1 MIQDNSFLTKIR
13 WNQEGLVPAIIQDH
27 KTQQVLM
34 FAWMNSES
42 LSRSIQEGRTVFWS
56 RSRQELWAKGE
67 TSGAVQN
74 IKRFPWTAMRTAC
87 LSRWSSLAQAP
98 ATPVVPAVSI
108 AVCRIK
114 TAKKSRRQ

>member
-1 MIQDNSFLTKIR
+1 M
-13 WNQEGLVPAIIQDH
+13 VPAIIQDH

-74 IKRFPWTAMRTAC
+74 IKEISLDCDEDCLLIKVEQLGSGACHTGRPSCFYRSLQNKDGKKEPAAIKDDPELSWTE
-87 LSRWSSLAQAP
+87 
-98 ATPVVPAVSI
+98 
-108 AVCRIK
+108 
-114 TAKKSRRQ
+114 